1 MRNIIQLTFCLICAL
16 VVLTLSSCYEQEG
29 CQNPDAVNYDPLAE
43 VDDNTCDFP
52 NMVINFAPVL
62 QVTDTLTR
70 DSVFT
75 NPDTSMPDTVRVRV
89 IEDRIVRVSFGQQI
103 DLHREDNGYKAQLD
117 AADFS
122 ISDMVFTT
130 EKETFEF
137 DTADV
142 LDIDREYIID
152 ELKVADVTDLTFNVS
167 TMNIRMQV
175 DVNRNDEYEA
185 NEVVELSCTYN
196 GTPIR
201 VLPDGHIVGSINYE
215 LTVGLDLEQF
225 FKLSQLSNPTG
236 ITCPSELTNADD
248 IFIFK

>member
-1 MRNIIQLTFCLICAL
+1 MKNIIQLTFCSICAL
-16 VVLTLSSCYEQEG
+16 VVLTFSSCYEQEG

-52 NMVINFAPVL
+52 NMVINFSPVL

-75 NPDTSMPDTVRVRV
+75 DPNTSMPDTVRVRV

-103 DLHREDNGYKAQLD
+103 ELHRQNDGYKAQLD

-130 EKETFEF
+130 AKETFTF

-142 LDIDREYIID
+142 LDIDREYVID

-167 TMNIRMQV
+167 TMNIRLQV
-175 DVNRNDEYEA
+175 DTNRNDEYEDD
-185 NEVVELSCTYN
+185 EVVELSCTYN
-196 GTPIR
+196 NTQIR
-201 VLPDGHIVGSINYE
+201 VLPDEHIVGSINYE

-225 FKLSQLSNPTG
+225 FKLSQLSNPAS
-236 ITCPSELTNADD
+236 ISCPNPLTNTDN